1 MWTYYYTYPNYLAH
15 YGIKGVKWGVRRY
28 QNADGTLTAAG
39 KSRYYD
45 PKLEKAIQADNAIY
59 KKTLT
64 QTKSRHQLALEQ
76 KYKNQG
82 MNSKT
87 AAVAA
92 YKRVRLEKTIA
103 AVAAVSAVALTA
115 YVAKKHYDKVT
126 DQILDSNAVLKR
138 VARDTDTVQKYAFY
152 ATPNKADEN
161 RYAGFYGASMKARGD
176 KVYQKSFSVKTP
188 FKVASYKSGKDA
200 MRSAFKNDAEFNKS
214 MKSLIANGDRM
225 NWRSAP
231 WKQAQ
236 KDMASGK
243 GVTDAVYKCA
253 VQALGWG
260 DKTSRS
266 VQSQYYSK
274 LKKAGYSA
282 ISDYNDIG
290 MSGYR
295 SNNPIIVF
303 DTDKAVI
310 SGIRELSSS
319 QIANMKLK
327 ATLQNVGKY
336 TAGAAAVIA
345 SVGGISATSATAA
358 KSAKENKIVAQYQ
371 KEHPNSSLSRAEIL
385 ANYYNE

>member
-1 MWTYYYTYPNYLAH
+1 MWSYHYTYPNYLAH
-15 YGIKGVKWGVRRY
+15 YGIKGMKWGVRRY
-28 QNADGTLTAAG
+28 RNADGTLTATG

-45 PKLEKAIQADNAIY
+45 PKLEKAIQADEAIY
-59 KKTLT
+59 KKTLA
-64 QTKSRHQLALEQ
+64 QTKSKHQLSLEQ
-76 KYKNQG
+76 KYKTRG

-126 DQILDSNAVLKR
+126 DQILDSNVVLKR
-138 VARDTDTVQKYAFY
+138 VATDTKTAQKHAFY

-161 RYAGFYGASMKARGD
+161 RYGGFYGANMKARGD

-188 FKVASYKSGKDA
+188 FKVASYKTGKDA
-200 MRSAFKNDAEFNKS
+200 MRNAFKNDAEFSKS
-214 MKSLIANGDRM
+214 MKSLIAKGDQM
-225 NWRSAP
+225 HWGSAP

-236 KDMASGK
+236 KDMAAGK
-243 GVTDAVYKCA
+243 GVTDSVYKCA
-253 VQALGWG
+253 IQALGWG
-260 DKTSRS
+260 DETSRS

-295 SNNPIIVF
+295 SNNPVIVF
-303 DTDKAVI
+303 DTDKAVM

-327 ATLQNVGKY
+327 ATLQNVGKC
-336 TAGAAAVIA
+336 TADAAAVIA
-345 SVGGISATSATAA
+345 SVGGISATSTTAA